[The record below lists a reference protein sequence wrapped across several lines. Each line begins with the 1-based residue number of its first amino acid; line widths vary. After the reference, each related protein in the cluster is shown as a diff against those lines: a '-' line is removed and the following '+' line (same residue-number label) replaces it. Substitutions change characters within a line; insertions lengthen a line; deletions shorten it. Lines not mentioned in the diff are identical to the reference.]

1 MKPTTS
7 ALHTLSALVLSAC
20 FAGTALAQDVVKVAV
35 PQRGT
40 WETSVADM
48 GEQAK
53 IFAKHG
59 IKVESLYTQGGAETM
74 QALISGSVDV
84 AL

>member
-1 MKPTTS
+1 MKNTTS
-7 ALHTLSALVLSAC
+7 TLRALNLLILGAWL
-20 FAGTALAQDVVKVAV
+20 GGPALAEDLVKVAV

-48 GEQAK
+48 GEPAK

-59 IKVESLYTQGGAETM
+59 I
-74 QALISGSVDV
+74 
-84 AL
+84 

>member
-7 ALHTLSALVLSAC
+7 ALHTLSALVLSAW
-20 FAGTALAQDVVKVAV
+20 FASTAVAQDLVKVAV
-35 PQRGT
+35 PPRGT
-40 WETSVADM
+40 RVTTVADQ

-59 IKVESLYTQGGAETM
+59 IKIESR
-74 QALISGSVDV
+74 
-84 AL
+84 